1 MSRND
6 ALAAPGKLTRRGFVA
21 LLPLGLA
28 ACASNP
34 LSDVRAFIDPEGANY
49 DEIYGA
55 KPDEKFPLPAINW
68 RMLHPAVLRRN
79 ISDPTG
85 EAPGTIVVDPEARL
99 LYLVLANGRAM
110 RYGVGVGKQGM
121 EWNGR
126 ATIQRKGVWPTWTP
140 TSDMISRDPALNSRW
155 AGGMPGGLDN
165 PLGAR
170 ALYLYQGGR
179 DTMYRIHG
187 TNAPRSIGRAMSSGC
202 VRMLNQDVI
211 DLYERVPTGTQVVVL
226 PASRTLGVS

>member
-6 ALAAPGKLTRRGFVA
+6 APASRQLTRRALVS

-28 ACASNP
+28 ACAGGS
-34 LSDVRAFIDPEGANY
+34 LRDVRAFIDPDGANY
-49 DEIYGA
+49 DDIYGPR
-55 KPDEKFPLPAINW
+55 PDEKFPVPGINW
-68 RMLHPAVLRRN
+68 RNLHPAVLRR
-79 ISDPTG
+79 SMTDPTG
-85 EAPGTIVVDPEARL
+85 ERPGTIVVDPDARL
-99 LYLVLANGRAM
+99 LYLVLENGRAM

-126 ATIQRKGVWPTWTP
+126 ATIQRKAAWPTWTP
-140 TSDMISRDPALNSRW
+140 TRDMISRDPALNAKW

-202 VRMLNQDVI
+202 VRMLNQDII
-211 DLYERVPTGTQVVVL
+211 DLYERVSTGAQVVVL
-226 PASRTLGVS
+226 PASRTLGVT